1 MDFDYAGDGD
11 VCAYFSALTRFL
23 YSHTLIRQRLT
34 RLVPRRRRTS
44 MMYVPLV
51 HDHKQSHSWRY
62 QGKKADSAG
71 SGDGDDDDE

>member
-1 MDFDYAGDGD
+1 
-11 VCAYFSALTRFL
+11 
-23 YSHTLIRQRLT
+23 
-34 RLVPRRRRTS
+34 

-71 SGDGDDDDE
+71 SGDGDDDDGGKGEKKHKNYKHLIKAVPGTSFVLHPTL